1 MTVTIG
7 SKKKIALA
15 LMPET
20 EEQEIIQNVYC
31 IMQTVLGDVPH
42 LRDYGLD
49 NTFMHL
55 PQGTAQSRYAAAIA
69 EAIQLY
75 EPRVAISEIDFDTD
89 EDDPGKLLPRVEVTF
104 NE

>member
-1 MTVTIG
+1 MTVIIDSREKLT
-7 SKKKIALA
+7 LA

-20 EEQEIIQNVYC
+20 ERQEIIQNVYC
-31 IMQTVLGDVPH
+31 ILQTALGDVPH

-49 NTFMHL
+49 NSFLHM

-69 EAIQLY
+69 EAIELY
-75 EPRVAISEIDFDTD
+75 EPRVAVGNIEF
-89 EDDPGKLLPRVEVTF
+89 ENNANDPGKMLPRVEVTF